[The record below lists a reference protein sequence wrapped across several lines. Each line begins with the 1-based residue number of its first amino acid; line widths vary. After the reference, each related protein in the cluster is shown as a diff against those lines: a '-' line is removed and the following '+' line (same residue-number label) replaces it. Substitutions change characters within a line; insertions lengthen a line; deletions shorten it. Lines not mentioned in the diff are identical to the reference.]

1 MVQHAHPTTPV
12 EVWTMDEHRIGLKPI
27 LRKVWC
33 RRGQR
38 PVVTVQPRYQ
48 WLYVYGFVRP
58 TTGET
63 YWLLLP
69 TVSSAA
75 FNVALREFAAGIGA
89 GLDKQVILV
98 LDGAGWHRSGQVTL
112 PVGVQTCRLPP
123 YSPELQPA
131 ERLWRLSNE
140 AIVNRHFA
148 TLDEL
153 QTVQAERCR
162 QVRQMP
168 AVVKAHTHFHWWPS
182 DG

>member
-1 MVQHAHPTTPV
+1 
-12 EVWTMDEHRIGLKPI
+12 MDEHRIGLKPI

-33 RRGQR
+33 RKGQR
-38 PVVTVQPRYQ
+38 PVVPVQHRYE

-58 TTGET
+58 TTGDT

-75 FNVALREFAAGIGA
+75 FTLAVQEFAHGIGA
-89 GLDKQVILV
+89 GMGKQIVLV
-98 LDGAGWHRSGQVTL
+98 VDQAGWHRSRQVVL
-112 PVGVQTCRLPP
+112 PVGVHVTFLPA

-131 ERLWRLSNE
+131 ERLWTLTNE
-140 AIVNRHFA
+140 ALVNRHFA

-162 QVRQMP
+162 TLRMLPTMVQ
-168 AVVKAHTHFHWWPS
+168 AHTLFHWWPYDS
-182 DG
+182 P